1 MAENDENSQLAEHL
15 MHLKTSCSGVRL
27 EIKHK
32 QLEQFKYKDETH
44 FMADKVKAI
53 QDERFQLQAEIQ
65 KLKAVVEEVK
75 DKKINASLST
85 KSYEHILDRMK
96 KD

>member
-1 MAENDENSQLAEHL
+1 
-15 MHLKTSCSGVRL
+15 
-27 EIKHK
+27 
-32 QLEQFKYKDETH
+32 
-44 FMADKVKAI
+44 MADKVKAI
-53 QDERFQLQAEIQ
+53 QEERFQLEAEIQ
-65 KLKAVVEEVK
+65 KLKVVVEEVK